1 MLGRGSDEERGRA
14 SLGMCV
20 QVAFNVIIIVNTGS
34 IISYN
39 YDIFR

>member
-1 MLGRGSDEERGRA
+1 MLGRGSAEERGRA

-34 IISYN
+34 VISYN